1 MCYIVWIYF
10 YIYVND
16 DFICSIYKLP
26 SQCTVHNNNNTN
38 TNELM
43 WKFLWKIESVPRIYV
58 WLVEINGK
66 LFAVVGKFLR
76 KIPWFRIEDAW
87 FHYNY
92 SRLRPPFFQNVNS
105 RNETTRQTWNFHQHK
120 IFPTIFQQTNFPPC
134 TNKMFTTN
142 NTLLCWFA
150 F

>member
-1 MCYIVWIYF
+1 MSLTIRAHVLYCMDLF
-10 YIYVND
+10 FCYIYVND

-43 WKFLWKIESVPRIYV
+43 WKFLWKIERVPRIYV

-76 KIPWFRIEDAW
+76 KIPC
-87 FHYNY
+87 FH
-92 SRLRPPFFQNVNS
+92 
-105 RNETTRQTWNFHQHK
+105 
-120 IFPTIFQQTNFPPC
+120 
-134 TNKMFTTN
+134 
-142 NTLLCWFA
+142 
-150 F
+150 